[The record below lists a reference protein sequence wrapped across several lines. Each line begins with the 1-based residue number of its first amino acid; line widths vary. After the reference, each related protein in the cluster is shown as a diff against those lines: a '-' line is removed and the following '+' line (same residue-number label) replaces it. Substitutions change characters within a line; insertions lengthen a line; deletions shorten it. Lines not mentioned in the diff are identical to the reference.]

1 MHHAPLSCRQC
12 CDIIK
17 MNAVACEET
26 GGLEE
31 GKMAHRDSHGPR
43 EGHFLVG
50 VCRKVFPQ
58 ALTIGR
64 LEGHRAASEA
74 GCKVLP
80 GCD

>member
-1 MHHAPLSCRQC
+1 MQTMLRHYKDECRC
-12 CDIIK
+12 
-17 MNAVACEET
+17 MRGT

-43 EGHFLVG
+43 EGHVLVR
-50 VCRKVFPQ
+50 VRCKVFPQ